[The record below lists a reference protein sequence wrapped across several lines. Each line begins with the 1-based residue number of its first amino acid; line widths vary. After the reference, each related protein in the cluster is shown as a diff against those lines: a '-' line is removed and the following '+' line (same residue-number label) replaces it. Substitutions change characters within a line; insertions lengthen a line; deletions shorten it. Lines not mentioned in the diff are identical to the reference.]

1 MNFINIFE
9 ILRGF
14 RIYNIHPYSLAEVFF
29 SFFILDSLYTP
40 KLIYTHNDV
49 VQGKC
54 PVTKAKRGVCKC
66 AEVKKGKFAHND
78 HDKQDETI
86 IPWCLP
92 HTSNR

>member
-1 MNFINIFE
+1 M
-9 ILRGF
+9 F
-14 RIYNIHPYSLAEVFF
+14 RNLFVPSTYRLPGSNGK
-29 SFFILDSLYTP
+29 YTS

-54 PVTKAKRGVCKC
+54 PTTKALRGVCKC